1 MKQRKVMILT
11 AEHTSEECKT
21 CADAIEKR
29 LKSRGYLTRQVNCF
43 TLMGK
48 VGRKMEAGYLPL
60 TTRHPL
66 IWKIAH
72 GFSQAFTGLTHWLFY
87 TLAHKALLTEIKFYK
102 PDLIISVQCNFT
114 KVVSKVLRKADL
126 KIPFMIN
133 VIDLVNP
140 PHVWRDKDAVM
151 NFLPTPAVKEQ
162 YEWLGFDPERLVV
175 SGFPIREDIVVPT
188 VPKVV
193 PNPIKIL
200 MVNPALKL
208 SNCVDFVREVAEVP
222 NTQLTVICGR
232 DERLYQKLTALQ
244 QNGALSGVMIYGFVN
259 NMHEFLAG
267 SQILMTKSEPNMLWA
282 GSRSGTAIVVTGYI
296 PGQEA
301 ENYRYVTEN
310 GFGFRCENPAL
321 IKEQLTEFIAS
332 HELEQCLARTLFADC
347 NDGAKTI
354 ADHID
359 QYLNAQD
366 AAKKVVK

>member
-1 MKQRKVMILT
+1 MILT
-11 AEHTSEECKT
+11 AERTGTGHKAS
-21 CADAIEKR
+21 ANAIEKQ
-29 LKSRGYLTRQVNCF
+29 LQSRGYATRQVNCF

-48 VGRKMEAGYLPL
+48 IGCKMEAAYIPL
-60 TTRHPL
+60 TTKHPFL
-66 IWKIAH
+66 WKIAH
-72 GFSQAFTGLTHWLFY
+72 GFSQVFTGLTHWWFY
-87 TLAHKALLTEIKFYK
+87 MLSRKALLAEIKAYN
-102 PDLIISVQCNFT
+102 PDLIISVHCNFT
-114 KVVSKVLRKADL
+114 KAVSKILRKAEL

-140 PHVWRDKDAVM
+140 PHVWRDKNAVL
-151 NFLPTPAVKEQ
+151 NFLPTPEVKEQ
-162 YEWLGFDPERLVV
+162 YEWLGFDSQRLVV

-193 PNPIKIL
+193 PNPIRIL

-208 SNCVDFVREVAEVP
+208 GTAVDFVREVAEVP

-244 QNGALSGVMIYGFVN
+244 QKGALSGVMIYGFIN
-259 NMHEFLAG
+259 NMHEFLAN
-267 SQILMTKSEPNMLWA
+267 SQILMTKSGPNMLLE
-282 GSRSGTAIVVTGYI
+282 GSRSGTAIVVTGHI

-332 HELEQCLARTLFADC
+332 HQLEQCLARTLFADC
-347 NDGAKTI
+347 NDGAKII

-359 QYLNAQD
+359 QYLGTD
-366 AAKKVVK
+366 GAAKKVVK